1 MTMLENNNH
10 TYKEDDTTPNFTL
23 EAIIITSSIEAHN
36 GRDVVT
42 IVLESTVSW
51 LTIESNQLQ
60 PEYYFLPNTEPN
72 PKYYLEK
79 YFENRAE

>member
-42 IVLESTVSW
+42 IVLESTVS
-51 LTIESNQLQ
+51 
-60 PEYYFLPNTEPN
+60 
-72 PKYYLEK
+72 
-79 YFENRAE
+79 